1 MNYSRLFRRHRL
13 VILTLLVIG
22 IALVAQ
28 LAPDTWAS
36 PLAQPNR
43 QTVIVPT
50 TTPVPPTPTLP
61 PIVPQEPI
69 IIIPPEDPVEPGEP
83 EEVDIVITPPGDDP
97 MENTTVTITVP
108 PCVDLS
114 VIGVDQGDMSIGPIG
129 WEWLIGTVLP
139 GQQIR
144 LRLEAILCDEMLPD
158 ECYEIEAVLTW
169 DGGGPVKQIAYL
181 CGPSAILPET
191 GE

>member
-1 MNYSRLFRRHRL
+1 MNYSRLFRRYRL
-13 VILTLLVIG
+13 VLLTLLIIG
-22 IALVAQ
+22 IAVAAQ
-28 LAPDTWAS
+28 AAPATWAS
-36 PLAQPNR
+36 PLAQPDR
-43 QTVIVPT
+43 QTVITPT
-50 TTPVPPTPTLP
+50 ATPVPPTPTLP
-61 PIVPQEPI
+61 PTAPQEPI
-69 IIIPPEDPVEPGEP
+69 IIVPPEDPVEPGEP
-83 EEVDIVITPPGDDP
+83 EEVVIIITNPGDDP

-114 VIGVDQGDMSIGPIG
+114 VIGVEQGDITGGPIN
-129 WEWLIGTVLP
+129 WEWLIGTVAP

-158 ECYEIEAVLTW
+158 ECYAVEAILTW
-169 DGGGPVKQIAYL
+169 DGGGPIEQIAYL

>member
-1 MNYSRLFRRHRL
+1 MNYGRL
-13 VILTLLVIG
+13 VRRYRLILLTLLIIG

-28 LAPDTWAS
+28 AAPATWAS

-50 TTPVPPTPTLP
+50 ATPAPTPTLP
-61 PIVPQEPI
+61 PIVPQDPI

-83 EEVDIVITPPGDDP
+83 EEVDIVITNPGDDP

-114 VIGVDQGDMSIGPIG
+114 VIGVDQGDISGGPIS

-158 ECYEIEAVLTW
+158 ECYGVEAVLTW
-169 DGGGPVKQIAYL
+169 DGGDSLKQIAYL